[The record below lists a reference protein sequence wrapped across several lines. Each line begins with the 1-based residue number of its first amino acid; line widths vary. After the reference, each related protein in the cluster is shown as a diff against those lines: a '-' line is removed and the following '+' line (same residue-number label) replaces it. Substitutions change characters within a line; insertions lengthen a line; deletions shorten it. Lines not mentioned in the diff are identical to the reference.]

1 MKKRAHIIYSGRVQ
15 GVGFR
20 YTAVDQAGRY
30 PVTGWVKNLPGE
42 KVELVV
48 EGEEEAIDQYTSALS
63 RIFKQRIQKED
74 FFWDLPE
81 CKKAGIEHRY
91 IITEIVLPKTNEK
104 DPK

>member
-74 FFWDLPE
+74 FFWEPATGE
-81 CKKAGIEHRY
+81 FTGFQINY
-91 IITEIVLPKTNEK
+91 
-104 DPK
+104 